1 MNLRV
6 KDKLVLGLT
15 GSMLSGKSTALE
27 FFAQNGAEVLSCDE
41 IVRGL
46 YTRPAVRKQL
56 SAWFGSFQPARV
68 AKAVFNNQSVRLQL
82 EAYLHPLVLKEASQK
97 IKQSVNTFCVFEVPL
112 LFETGWDK
120 LTDLNI
126 LVLGDKRTLPARLK
140 ERGISR
146 AEYSRRIA
154 AQLPE
159 DEKARRADIVLANC
173 GSKADLGLK
182 IKRLIRAITF
192 IYGVK

>member
-6 KDKLVLGLT
+6 KNKLVLGLT
-15 GSMLSGKSTALE
+15 GSMLSGKSTALN
-27 FFAQNGAEVLSCDE
+27 FFAQHGAAVLSADE
-41 IVRGL
+41 IVREL
-46 YTRPAVRKQL
+46 YRVPEVQQQL

-68 AKAVFNNQSVRLQL
+68 AAAVFNNKAARRKL
-82 EAYLHPLVLKEASQK
+82 EGYLHPLVLKAVA
-97 IKQSVNTFCVFEVPL
+97 KQIQQSANNFFVFEVPL
-112 LFETGWDK
+112 LFESGWDK

-126 LVLGDKRTLPARLK
+126 LILGDKRTLSARLQ
-140 ERGISR
+140 ERGVSL
-146 AEYSRRIA
+146 AEYNRRIA

-173 GSKADLGLK
+173 GSKTDLNLK

>member
-15 GSMLSGKSTALE
+15 GSMLSGKSTALN
-27 FFAQNGAEVLSCDE
+27 FFAQNGVEVLSCDE
-41 IVRGL
+41 IVREL
-46 YTRPAVRKQL
+46 YKKTAVQQKL
-56 SAWFGSFQPARV
+56 SAWFGSFQPAQV
-68 AKAVFNNQSVRLQL
+68 AKAVFHNQAARLKL
-82 EAYLHPLVLKEASQK
+82 EAFLHPLVLQTAAQK
-97 IKQSVNTFCVFEVPL
+97 IKQSAHTCFVFEVPL
-112 LFETGWDK
+112 LFEAGWDK

-140 ERGISR
+140 ERGVTL
-146 AEYSRRIA
+146 AEYNRRIA